1 LELKNIPVK
10 KISPSPFQPRESF
23 DKESLKELA
32 DSIREFSLLHPII
45 VRPTGNGTYQIVAGE
60 RRWRAAQFAGLKEI
74 PAIVKEVDE
83 QQQKIE
89 SLIENVHRDD
99 LSIIEKGRAAYEIFR
114 SHGIEMSPRELA
126 KKLEV
131 LRSRERRKTNV
142 NATLTDKKIYE
153 IAKKIGKSLHQI
165 YQWLNAIS
173 VDKKIIQTELKKSR
187 KEQLDG
193 DILAKIGIIDEPEL
207 QKKIYAKIEKAQFM
221 GSKKYT
227 TLREKASRFITAI
240 KKLPEEEREIW
251 LKPETVIDI
260 ETLEAM
266 TVKPELDVSDEQ
278 KEQLVKVIKEATER
292 EEEMRRDPERIK
304 MKMSAWNMRHHALIE
319 TMLDKLF
326 CPICGA
332 NWRHLQWTCH
342 GIDLKSARRIAE
354 DNFRNKK
361 FTKEE

>member
-1 LELKNIPVK
+1 MELKNIPIN

-23 DKESLKELA
+23 NKESLKELA
-32 DSIREFSLLHPII
+32 ESIKEFSLLHPII

-74 PAIVKEVDE
+74 PAIVKDIDE
-83 QQQKIE
+83 KQQMIE
-89 SLIENVHRDD
+89 SLIENIHRED
-99 LSIIEKGRAAYEIFR
+99 LSTIEKGMAVKQIFEE
-114 SHGIEMSPRELA
+114 HGITMSPRELSKNLGRMQEYVNKETTTA
-126 KKLEV
+126 TMAVDKKL
-131 LRSRERRKTNV
+131 LS
-142 NATLTDKKIYE
+142 I
-153 IAKKIGKSLHQI
+153 IKKIGKPFTTI
-165 YQWLNAIS
+165 RQWLDAIS
-173 VDKKIIQTELKKSR
+173 VDETILKKELKK
-187 KEQLDG
+187 KDPLNVG
-193 DILAKIGIIDEPEL
+193 ILAKIGRIEDHEL
-207 QKKIYAKIEKAQFM
+207 QKKIYAKLEKAEFM
-221 GSKKYT
+221 GSTKYKT
-227 TLREKASRFITAI
+227 TSEKARKFITVI
-240 KKLPEEEREIW
+240 QKLPEEEREVW
-251 LKPETVIDI
+251 LEPDTIIDV

-332 NWRHLQWTCH
+332 DWRHLQWTCH
-342 GIDLKSARRIAE
+342 GIDLKSARMIAE